1 MSLAGSLRSDAQLRP
16 CMRHPDYSFRNSSP
30 SAARYRKSKI
40 SNPPSVVFR
49 PSSVVRMRRRNRK
62 IMVQGQKAVVRRR
75 LRSTRLAC
83 VALLHPAPPSRRF
96 AELSGEPHGNTGN
109 RENENLSEYYNQ
121 KNYGCGLVHM
131 RPLCCM

>member
-1 MSLAGSLRSDAQLRP
+1 MSDVARRISALRCSTPPL
-16 CMRHPDYSFRNSSP
+16 HDYGFRNSSP

-62 IMVQGQKAVVRRR
+62 IMVQGQKAVVRCR
-75 LRSTRLAC
+75 LRSARLAC
-83 VALLHPAPPSRRF
+83 VALLDPAAPSRRF

>member
-1 MSLAGSLRSDAQLRP
+1 
-16 CMRHPDYSFRNSSP
+16 
-30 SAARYRKSKI
+30 
-40 SNPPSVVFR
+40 
-49 PSSVVRMRRRNRK
+49 MRRRNRK

-83 VALLHPAPPSRRF
+83 VALHPAPPSRRF

-121 KNYGCGLVHM
+121 KNYGCGLVHL